1 MTPRVLAGQ
10 SEPTSARVSSSAGP
24 TSAAVM
30 VAGLVYFVGSLI
42 DLGILWLGQRQA
54 GLQWE
59 FVAITNTAD
68 AMPRLILA
76 LALLYLGVHLRGSGN
91 GPMAKVLPSLML
103 LLGLV
108 AVALGGLMTLNY
120 FQLSGTV
127 EGEAVALLRT
137 SVIKTVSLC
146 ALYSVT
152 LLPLSIRGIISKP
165 SSR

>member
-76 LALLYLGVHLRGSGN
+76 LALLYLGVHLREFSN
-91 GPMAKVLPSLML
+91 
-103 LLGLV
+103 
-108 AVALGGLMTLNY
+108 
-120 FQLSGTV
+120 
-127 EGEAVALLRT
+127 
-137 SVIKTVSLC
+137 
-146 ALYSVT
+146 
-152 LLPLSIRGIISKP
+152 
-165 SSR
+165 